1 MICFLL
7 IKKKKKRKKKRKSKK
22 MEITGHLGTFI
33 LRRMQ
38 KLMGFFGPRTPGP
51 RFFFFS
57 IETSG

>member
-7 IKKKKKRKKKRKSKK
+7 IKKKKKENQKENPKKI
-22 MEITGHLGTFI
+22 EITGHLGTFI